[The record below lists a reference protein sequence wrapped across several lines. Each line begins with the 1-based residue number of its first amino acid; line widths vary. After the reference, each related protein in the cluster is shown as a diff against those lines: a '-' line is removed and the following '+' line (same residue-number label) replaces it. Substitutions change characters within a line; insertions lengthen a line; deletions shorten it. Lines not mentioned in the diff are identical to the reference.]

1 MREND
6 LETMYNELTEISKSE
21 DFDLTGAT
29 RTVAIFRVAVE
40 CGATTVGFPSMAFL
54 MSKMLTTALGIGTS
68 TIENYEHKKIV
79 EPSIYKIEKLL
90 SSMGYDLDAIKS

>member
-1 MREND
+1 MMREND

-40 CGATTVGFPSMAFL
+40 CGATTIGFPSMAFL
-54 MSKMLTTALGIGTS
+54 MSKMLTTALGIMSGDETQTFEDILDDFQEQEQTS
-68 TIENYEHKKIV
+68 H
-79 EPSIYKIEKLL
+79 
-90 SSMGYDLDAIKS
+90 

>member
-6 LETMYNELTEISKSE
+6 LDTMYNELTEISKSE

-54 MSKMLTTALGIGTS
+54 MSKMLTTALGIMSGDETQTFEDILDDFQEQEQTS
-68 TIENYEHKKIV
+68 H
-79 EPSIYKIEKLL
+79 
-90 SSMGYDLDAIKS
+90 

>member
-6 LETMYNELTEISKSE
+6 LETLYTTLTELSKSE

-54 MSKMLTTALGIGTS
+54 MSKMLTTALGIMSGDETQTFEDILDDFQEQKQTS
-68 TIENYEHKKIV
+68 H
-79 EPSIYKIEKLL
+79 
-90 SSMGYDLDAIKS
+90 

>member
-54 MSKMLTTALGIGTS
+54 MSKMLTTALGIMSGDETQTFEDILDDFQEQEQTS
-68 TIENYEHKKIV
+68 H
-79 EPSIYKIEKLL
+79 
-90 SSMGYDLDAIKS
+90 

>member
-54 MSKMLTTALGIGTS
+54 MSKMLTTALGIMSGDETQTFEDILDDFQEQKQTS
-68 TIENYEHKKIV
+68 H
-79 EPSIYKIEKLL
+79 
-90 SSMGYDLDAIKS
+90 

>member
-1 MREND
+1 MMREND

-54 MSKMLTTALGIGTS
+54 MSKMLTTALGIMSGDETQTFEDILDDFQEQEQTS
-68 TIENYEHKKIV
+68 H
-79 EPSIYKIEKLL
+79 
-90 SSMGYDLDAIKS
+90 

>member
-1 MREND
+1 MMREND
-6 LETMYNELTEISKSE
+6 LETLYTTLTELSKSE

-54 MSKMLTTALGIGTS
+54 MSKMLTTALGIMSGDETQTFEDILDDFQEQEQTS
-68 TIENYEHKKIV
+68 H
-79 EPSIYKIEKLL
+79 
-90 SSMGYDLDAIKS
+90 

>member
-6 LETMYNELTEISKSE
+6 LEIMYNELTELSKSE

-54 MSKMLTTALGIGTS
+54 MSKMLTTALGIMSGDETQTFEDILDDFQEQEQTS
-68 TIENYEHKKIV
+68 H
-79 EPSIYKIEKLL
+79 
-90 SSMGYDLDAIKS
+90 

>member
-6 LETMYNELTEISKSE
+6 LETLYTTLTELSKSE

-40 CGATTVGFPSMAFL
+40 CGATTIGFPSMAFL
-54 MSKMLTTALGIGTS
+54 MSKMLTTALGIMSGDETQTFEDILDDFQEQKQTS
-68 TIENYEHKKIV
+68 H
-79 EPSIYKIEKLL
+79 
-90 SSMGYDLDAIKS
+90 

>member
-6 LETMYNELTEISKSE
+6 LETLYTTLTELSKSE

-54 MSKMLTTALGIGTS
+54 MSKMLTTALGIMSGDETQTFEDILDDFQEQEQTS
-68 TIENYEHKKIV
+68 H
-79 EPSIYKIEKLL
+79 
-90 SSMGYDLDAIKS
+90 

>member
-6 LETMYNELTEISKSE
+6 LEIMYNELTELSKSE

-40 CGATTVGFPSMAFL
+40 CGATTIGFPSMAFL
-54 MSKMLTTALGIGTS
+54 MSKMLTTALGIMSGDETQTFEDILDDFQEQEQTS
-68 TIENYEHKKIV
+68 H
-79 EPSIYKIEKLL
+79 
-90 SSMGYDLDAIKS
+90 

>member
-1 MREND
+1 MMREND
-6 LETMYNELTEISKSE
+6 LETMYNELTELSKSE

-54 MSKMLTTALGIGTS
+54 MSKMLTTALGIMSGDETQTFEDILDDFQEQEQTS
-68 TIENYEHKKIV
+68 H
-79 EPSIYKIEKLL
+79 
-90 SSMGYDLDAIKS
+90 

>member
-1 MREND
+1 MMREND
-6 LETMYNELTEISKSE
+6 LETLYTTLTELSKSE

-54 MSKMLTTALGIGTS
+54 MSKMLTTALGIMSGDETQTFEDILDDFQEQKQTS
-68 TIENYEHKKIV
+68 H
-79 EPSIYKIEKLL
+79 
-90 SSMGYDLDAIKS
+90 